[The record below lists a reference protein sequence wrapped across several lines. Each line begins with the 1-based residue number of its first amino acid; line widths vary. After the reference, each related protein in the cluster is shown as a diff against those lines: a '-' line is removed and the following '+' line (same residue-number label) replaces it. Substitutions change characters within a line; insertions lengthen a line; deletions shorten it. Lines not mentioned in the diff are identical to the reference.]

1 MNHDARGLYSTND
14 SGFIGVREQLEET
27 PLYYFIL
34 FHREKNMVSCRVSI
48 KSNPMMVPHGS
59 LRRPKALRIAG
70 IKFTDIQLDRY
81 NREKVRISDGFE
93 FH

>member
-1 MNHDARGLYSTND
+1 
-14 SGFIGVREQLEET
+14 
-27 PLYYFIL
+27 
-34 FHREKNMVSCRVSI
+34 
-48 KSNPMMVPHGS
+48 MVPHGS

>member
-1 MNHDARGLYSTND
+1 
-14 SGFIGVREQLEET
+14 
-27 PLYYFIL
+27 
-34 FHREKNMVSCRVSI
+34 
-48 KSNPMMVPHGS
+48 MVPHGS

-93 FH
+93 FHWNKDREVKCNVEK